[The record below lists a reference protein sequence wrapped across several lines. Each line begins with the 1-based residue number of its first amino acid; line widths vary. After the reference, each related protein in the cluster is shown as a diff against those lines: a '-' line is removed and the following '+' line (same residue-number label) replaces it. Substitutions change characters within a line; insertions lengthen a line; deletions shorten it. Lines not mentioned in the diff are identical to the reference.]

1 MSRWDLPVSV
11 NEKKIAAA
19 FDEMGLE
26 EREAIARK
34 YCKCRS
40 KSDLER
46 LDWMYAN
53 WIGVH
58 ADAKKRIYPHVLE
71 AIKNKRIAEKVS
83 RQQEANLR
91 VRVVDYG
98 AEPDV

>member
-1 MSRWDLPVSV
+1 MSLYLPDERAVS
-11 NEKKIAAA
+11 EC
-19 FDEMGLE
+19 FDAMGLE

-34 YCKCRS
+34 YQKHCC

-46 LDWMYAN
+46 LDWMYVN

-71 AIKNKRIAEKVS
+71 AIKNKREK
-83 RQQEANLR
+83 ETDLR
-91 VRVVDYG
+91 VRLLVHG
-98 AEPDV
+98 KEPEV